1 MCFSLNV
8 SLKMSGGF
16 YVSESKDTKQTDR
29 SAASLCVQLVRVGK
43 TEQLKNICSCIFSW
57 LELQRLVTF
66 AKLNA
71 KYFDNQVIVCNF
83 CHICWFH
90 VQILFRFVAYL

>member
-43 TEQLKNICSCIFSW
+43 TEQLRSSKFNLYSRNCFSPRHFLVEEYLQLYFFLVRAAAFSHVCQIKCQIF
-57 LELQRLVTF
+57 
-66 AKLNA
+66 
-71 KYFDNQVIVCNF
+71 
-83 CHICWFH
+83 
-90 VQILFRFVAYL
+90 